1 MTDNNGLVAVLAEHG
16 FTTRQAAFLSTV
28 MRHSG
33 LCVQRQ
39 YAQHAGIANGQNV
52 REFFG
57 RLTSRGFATAYPCW
71 QRGRLI
77 YHVHHKG
84 LYAAIGEAD
93 NRHRR
98 QAIVTR
104 AAERLLLLD
113 AVLSRPDVE
122 WLATERE
129 KVTYCTQQR
138 GLAVGELPALQ
149 FEHRGARTTRYFT
162 AKLPVGV
169 SRNSD
174 ELVFL
179 YPIVQS
185 NASGVRSFLRDH
197 HALLRRLARWTLLL
211 VAPPNLTTAGEAH
224 VAAVEAFLA
233 APLRPAVMAEFQW
246 FCAARRA
253 SEHHRGTAPGGC
265 DAERYAAARRA
276 FGAPRFYEAYRAW
289 LKHGDAALVELQ
301 SPHLHDAWKR
311 GEVRVSL
318 NVLPYRYEHLA
329 PAAAIA

>member
-1 MTDNNGLVAVLAEHG
+1 MTGTSTSLVAMLAEHG

-84 LYAAIGEAD
+84 LYAAIGETD

-104 AAERLLLLD
+104 AAERLMILD

-129 KVTYCTQQR
+129 KVAYFTQQR
-138 GLAVGELPALQ
+138 GLTVGELPTLQ
-149 FEHRGARTTRYFT
+149 FEQRGARTTRYFT

-169 SRNSD
+169 SRASD

-185 NASGVRSFLRDH
+185 NTNGVRSFVRDH
-197 HALLRRLARWTLLL
+197 HALFRRVARWTVLL

-224 VAAVEAFLA
+224 VAAVEGFLA
-233 APLRPAVMAEFQW
+233 APAVMAEFQG

-253 SEHHRGTAPGGC
+253 NERQLGTAPAGF
-265 DAERYAAARRA
+265 DAARYAAARRA
-276 FGAPRFYEAYRAW
+276 FGARRFYEAYRTW

-311 GEVRVSL
+311 GEVRVAL
-318 NVLPYRYEHLA
+318 TVVPYRYEHLA